1 MRSRP
6 FFYREQSEVIKIDK
20 LMVLDIGSHADPF
33 DMAFIRGGTLAKY
46 AKWKHSVVM
55 GSVCGGNT
63 EERR

>member
-1 MRSRP
+1 
-6 FFYREQSEVIKIDK
+6 VIKIDK